1 MKKWILTSLIVM
13 ITGVLSAC
21 ATEPDVELIP
31 LPPTDEIQTIEHGDL
46 VREYQLFIPEGSFE
60 GAPLV
65 IMMHGYTSS
74 HLNLK
79 AQSLMDDVARANGF
93 VVAYLLGT
101 ETIGGPHWNADLA
114 LSDVDDIGF
123 VHTVIETLTTTYN
136 VSEENVFG
144 SGFSNGAF
152 MTYTIACRAPETFKA
167 IAPVAGLMSG
177 ATYEACEDPEPMN
190 ILHIHGTGDT
200 VVPIDGSMTLLGGF
214 GGGPN
219 VNEHFNFWQS
229 AINGSAT
236 ELSEPGPGLTRLES
250 TGDKGHRLIHMYI
263 DDFPHTWPVSPNPN
277 ELGMDPGIHASKEIW
292 DFFSAFI
299 TN

>member
-1 MKKWILTSLIVM
+1 MKKWIISGLFLLVLMVLT
-13 ITGVLSAC
+13 AC
-21 ATEPDVELIP
+21 SNDPEIEKIP
-31 LPPTDEIQTIEHGDL
+31 LPPTDEIQSIVHDEL
-46 VREYQLFIPEGSFE
+46 EREYQLFIPEGAYE

-79 AQSLMDDVARANGF
+79 ARSFMDDVARDHGF

-123 VHTVIETLTTTYN
+123 VQTVIESLTTTYN
-136 VSEENVFG
+136 LSDDNVFG

-177 ATYEACEDPEPMN
+177 ATYEACENPEPLN
-190 ILHIHGTGDT
+190 ILHIHGTGDL
-200 VVPIDGSMTLLGGF
+200 VVPMDGTMTLLGGF

-219 VNEHFNFWQS
+219 VNGHFEFWQTANQGAS
-229 AINGSAT
+229 VGTSNPLAGIT
-236 ELSEPGPGLTRLES
+236 VLES
-250 TGDKGHRLIHMYI
+250 SSPTGHQLKHIYI
-263 DDFPHTWPVSPNPN
+263 DDFPHQWPVSPNPN
-277 ELGMDPGIHASKEIW
+277 ELGMDSGIHASEEIW
-292 DFFSAFI
+292 DFFAQFVS
-299 TN
+299 